1 MFSIEIPL
9 WGWFVLAYLTVGM
22 AVLKSLPLSYLRV
35 RAARN
40 YAHCCFKFYR
50 SVRRDPWRSRA
61 ELCEIELLVRDAVD
75 DVDFLLEQS
84 NSRSAIEI
92 LLLWPEEFRQA
103 IITTWDANALCDER
117 REGVAKRLS
126 QRNLRLGRV

>member
-1 MFSIEIPL
+1 MFSMQIPL
-9 WGWFVLAYLTVGM
+9 WGWFALAYLAVGV

-35 RAARN
+35 RVARN
-40 YAHCCFKFYR
+40 YAHCCLKFYR

-61 ELCEIELLVRDAVD
+61 ELREIELLVRDAVD
-75 DVDFLLEQS
+75 DADFLLEQS
-84 NSRSAIEI
+84 NSRSAIET
-92 LLLWPEEFRQA
+92 LLFWPEEFRQA
-103 IITTWDANALCDER
+103 IITAWDANALCDER

>member
-1 MFSIEIPL
+1 MFSMQMPL
-9 WGWFVLAYLTVGM
+9 WGWLALAYLAVGA
-22 AVLKSLPLSYLRV
+22 AVLKSLPFSYLRV

-50 SVRRDPWRSRA
+50 SVRRDPWRSHA
-61 ELCEIELLVRDAVD
+61 ELREIELLVRDAVD
-75 DVDFLLEQS
+75 DADFLFEQS
-84 NSRSAIEI
+84 NSRSAIET
-92 LLLWPEEFRQA
+92 LLFWPEEFRQA
-103 IITTWDANALCDER
+103 AITAWDANALCDER